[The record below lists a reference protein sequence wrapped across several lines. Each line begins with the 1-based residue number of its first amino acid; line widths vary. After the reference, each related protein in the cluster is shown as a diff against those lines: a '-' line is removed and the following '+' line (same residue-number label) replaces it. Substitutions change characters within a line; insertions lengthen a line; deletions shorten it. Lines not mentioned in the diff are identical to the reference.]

1 MLFDKWL
8 EDTRKLQ
15 IEAFGTDPASKE
27 GKELLAYLFV
37 QTFAT
42 LDEMHEAAGEFS
54 WKTWSSK
61 EFFNRR
67 EYVKELVDALH
78 FIANGLVAAKVTDE
92 ELNEIYEAKMQ
103 VNRDRQAAGYSNENK
118 CGICKRA
125 LDDVKPSIF
134 DSKVCEICVP
144 DVS

>member
-15 IEAFGTDPASKE
+15 IEAFGTDPAAQE
-27 GKELLAYLFV
+27 GEELLKYLFV

-42 LDEMHEAAGEFS
+42 LDEMHEAASEFS

-78 FIANGLVAAKVTDE
+78 FIANGLVAAKVTDQ

-103 VNRDRQAAGYSNENK
+103 VNRDRQAAGYTNDNK
-118 CGICKRA
+118 CLLCKRA
-125 LDDVKPSIF
+125 LDDVKESTVSPGQ
-134 DSKVCEICVP
+134 CELCAPGV
-144 DVS
+144 